1 MKHMMKTTFAVLLCA
16 ALLTAC
22 GSDSVDME
30 AELTTDTTTTAAEET
45 TTADTTD
52 VTTDDTAASET
63 SVTTTDTDAGT
74 DSEGDT
80 DEREDSEDDT
90 DDADAD
96 SEQDDDK
103 SDDSQGHDADEE
115 IIWDVLRVNESV
127 AAYFE
132 NSDNGDYTFEEADSC
147 MGNGKDRVY
156 TFSDRIIMTYYEDG
170 SEILIELDITE
181 AGIET
186 RKGIQVGSSVANLE
200 AAYGAADDMGAYI
213 FETEDGTLQFMTDG
227 SVVTLIALYE

>member
-1 MKHMMKTTFAVLLCA
+1 MKHVMKSAFAVLLCA

-22 GSDSVDME
+22 GSDPADLE
-30 AELTTDTTTTAAEET
+30 AELDTDTTTVSAEET

-52 VTTDDTAASET
+52 ITTDDTTAAET
-63 SVTTTDTDAGT
+63 TETTTNSDAGT
-74 DSEGDT
+74 DSDADA
-80 DEREDSEDDT
+80 DEREDSEDDS
-90 DDADAD
+90 DEAD
-96 SEQDDDK
+96 
-103 SDDSQGHDADEE
+103 DDSQSDDDTPDDPQDDGADKE

-147 MGNGKDRVY
+147 MGSGKDRVY
-156 TFSDRIIMTYYEDG
+156 TFSDRVIMTYYENG

-186 RKGIQVGSSVANLE
+186 RKGISVGSSVADLE
-200 AAYGAADDMGAYI
+200 AAYGTADDTGAYI
-213 FETEDGTLQFMTDG
+213 FDTEDGTLQFMTDG
-227 SVVTLIALYE
+227 SVVTFIALYE

>member
-1 MKHMMKTTFAVLLCA
+1 MKHMMKAAFAVLLCT

-22 GSDSVDME
+22 GNDPADME
-30 AELTTDTTTTAAEET
+30 AELTTDTTAASTEET

-52 VTTDDTAASET
+52 LTADDTTAAETSET
-63 SVTTTDTDAGT
+63 TTNTDAGT
-74 DSEGDT
+74 DSEGDA
-80 DEREDSEDDT
+80 DEREDSEDDADT
-90 DDADAD
+90 DTD

-103 SDDSQGHDADEE
+103 SDTPQDHDAVEE

-132 NSDNGDYTFEEADSC
+132 NADNGDYTFEEADSC

-156 TFSDRIIMTYYEDG
+156 TFTDRIIMTYYEDG
-170 SEILIELDITE
+170 SEILTELDITD

-186 RKGIQVGSSVANLE
+186 RKGISVGSSVADLE

-213 FETEDGTLQFMTDG
+213 FNTEDGTLQFMTDG
-227 SVVTLIALYE
+227 SVVTLIALFE